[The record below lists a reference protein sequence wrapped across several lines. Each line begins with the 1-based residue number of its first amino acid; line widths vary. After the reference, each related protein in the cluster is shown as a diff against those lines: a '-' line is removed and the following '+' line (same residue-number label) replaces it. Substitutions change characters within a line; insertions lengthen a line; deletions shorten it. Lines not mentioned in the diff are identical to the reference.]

1 MSKQMGLVVNID
13 LCMGC
18 FACEVACKQEHNL
31 PEGKNGIKVV
41 TFGPCEVKGE
51 LAMDFIPFATDEC
64 DLCAGRAAAGERPFC
79 VQVCPT
85 QALGLY
91 SHEHILRLLRSND
104 RFSICKMD
112 KSVTFKS

>member
-31 PEGKNGIKVV
+31 AEGKKGINVF
-41 TFGPCEVKGE
+41 TLGPYEVNGE
-51 LAMDFIPFATDEC
+51 LAMEFIPFATDEC
-64 DLCAGRAAAGERPFC
+64 DLCAGRRANGERPLC
-79 VQVCPT
+79 AQICPT
-85 QALGLY
+85 QALGLH
-91 SHEHILRLLRSND
+91 SHEQILRLLRSND

-112 KSVTFKS
+112 